1 MRVPTVMWWP
11 GRVQPGVVSEVGSAL
26 DVFNTVA
33 ALAGADASTAVD
45 GVDLAP
51 VLFDGNESP
60 RDEVAFYR
68 RGVLH
73 AYRKG
78 PWKAHF
84 ITEGAYQQPPLR
96 TVHETPL
103 LYHLHT
109 DPSERFD
116 VAADNPQVLA
126 EIDAAVQQHLASTER
141 RPPEFDKRLQL

>member
-1 MRVPTVMWWP
+1 MWWP
-11 GRVQPGVVSEVGSAL
+11 GRVVPGVVSEVGSAL

-51 VLFDGNESP
+51 VLFAGQPSP

-68 RGVLH
+68 RGQLY

-84 ITEGAYQQPPLR
+84 ISEGAYNQPPER
-96 TVHETPL
+96 TEHTVPV

-116 VAADNPQVLA
+116 VAADHPEVLA
-126 EIDAAVQQHLASTER
+126 QIDTAVQQHLAGIQK
-141 RPPEFDKRLQL
+141 RPPEFDKRLQR